1 MITEIIHQI
10 KEVPEYLIA
19 LKSALAVLVMGLPI
33 YAGLRYFLYRRRL
46 DISVG
51 VTLNFIGA
59 FSLFAG
65 LAFLLASPLA
75 DHLPGALITA
85 YLFITCVW
93 AALGAV
99 SLIDVFFVRHYLVS
113 VKRVYISPPLRT
125 VIKLAVFGLSLLP
138 ILSYVLRFNPLALVA
153 IPTIATAALA
163 FAFQDT
169 FKAFIAGIGLGHRLR
184 LGEWISFQDKE
195 GRVHD
200 INWGRTTIETVDG
213 QRIHI
218 PNSLLQAGIFM
229 HYPGGSPAKARS
241 LKICAPFRAVP
252 ERVKETLLRSAQGV
266 PGVADSPEPQAYMT
280 DYADSGI
287 LYTLLYWVDDYKER
301 AKLQDQVATRVWHAL
316 QREGI
321 SIPYPTRTLQMQNGV
336 ADTTKKTRSKKSL

>member
-1 MITEIIHQI
+1 MITEIIRQI

-19 LKSALAVLVMGLPI
+19 LKSAIAVLAMGLPI

-46 DISVG
+46 EISIG

-59 FSLFAG
+59 FILFAG

-75 DHLPGALITA
+75 SYLPGALITT
-85 YLFITCVW
+85 YLFVTCVW

-99 SLIDVFFVRHYLVS
+99 SLIDVFFVRHYLIS
-113 VKRVYISPPLRT
+113 VKRVYISPPLRA
-125 VIKLAVFGLSLLP
+125 VIKLTVFGLSLVP

-169 FKAFIAGIGLGHRLR
+169 FKAFIAGIGLGHRIR

-195 GRVHD
+195 GHVLD
-200 INWGRTTIETVDG
+200 INWGRTTIETADG

-229 HYPGGSPAKARS
+229 HYPGGCPAKARS
-241 LKICAPFRAVP
+241 LQLCAPFDVPP
-252 ERVKETLLRSAQGV
+252 ERIKETLVRCAHDVAGV
-266 PGVADSPEPQAYMT
+266 VESPKPQVHLV
-280 DYADSGI
+280 DFGESGI
-287 LYTLLYWVDDYKER
+287 NYSLLYWIEDITAR
-301 AKLQDQVATRVWHAL
+301 AKLQDEVATRVWHAL
-316 QREGI
+316 HREGI
-321 SIPYPTRTLQMQNGV
+321 PMPYPTRTLQMQN
-336 ADTTKKTRSKKSL
+336 AAEIPKRTRSKKSL